1 MNRGLILGLGCREL
15 AVQAGDGNPLYHPRQ
30 QASADRDGCLPSRPS
45 GRAAAGGTKG
55 IQGIVVRALRRISPA
70 VKQFGPENLRGR
82 TCRTAKSL
90 VLELR

>member
-15 AVQAGDGNPLYHPRQ
+15 AVQAGAGSPLYHPRQ

-55 IQGIVVRALRRISPA
+55 IQGIVNRALRRMEIPKRSSA
-70 VKQFGPENLRGR
+70 AESQRLVK
-82 TCRTAKSL
+82 
-90 VLELR
+90 